1 MSSSPP
7 QVDTSKPM
15 WDAQAPTPGQ
25 APMQSPYQPIQNYQ
39 GAFGF
44 QGPSQAQYGQSF
56 PQQQQQQQQQPSPMG
71 KGMPQGGFQELA
83 NRYRNYDGP
92 NDRLGNESSLD
103 FNPPGARFGGGQEQ
117 MYGFRGINGSM

>member
-44 QGPSQAQYGQSF
+44 QGPTQAQYQNSF

-71 KGMPQGGFQELA
+71 KGAQQGGMQQGMEGMMRA
-83 NRYRNYDGP
+83 QDQYRRGF
-92 NDRLGNESSLD
+92 LD
-103 FNPPGARFGGGQEQ
+103 ENPMNNIGQFIPRHDP
-117 MYGFRGINGSM
+117 YGDTRMFHQ